1 MRYRTYALALLAA
14 AAAAPRAASA
24 QVPPTTTEAPPPP
37 AGPTEPPPP
46 TTPPPAPARPA
57 PPPPTLLQPPRAV
70 ADDAAEHRPSELSI
84 AIGLG
89 YRLPTSLQTP
99 NLTSVRL
106 RLASGLTFEP
116 RLVLAGSSQ
125 DVDTGPSTTDK
136 SSEVGIGA
144 LARFPVVR
152 HGRVDLEILGGLD
165 VSRVST
171 RPEDPDMDLTITT
184 FNVSYGVAVGTWI
197 NRHWQVSLSAL
208 NPVLTNTRRDEHM
221 GPGTSTVTTTRTFG
235 VIFDP
240 SVSVMVHLY
249 H

>member
-1 MRYRTYALALLAA
+1 MRYWTHALALLA

-24 QVPPTTTEAPPPP
+24 QAPPPSEPPPP
-37 AGPTEPPPP
+37 AGPTEPPPAP
-46 TTPPPAPARPA
+46 TPAPTATPPRPATPPPSQ
-57 PPPPTLLQPPRAV
+57 LLPPRAV
-70 ADDAAEHRPSELSI
+70 DDGAEHRPSELSI

-116 RLVLAGSSQ
+116 RFVLAGSSQ
-125 DVDTGPSTTDK
+125 DVDAGPSTTDK
-136 SSEVGIGA
+136 SSEIGLGA

-152 HGRVDLEILGGLD
+152 HGRVDLEVLGGLD
-165 VSRVST
+165 VNREAT
-171 RPEDPDMDLTITT
+171 RPETPDMDLTVTT
-184 FNVSYGVAVGTWI
+184 FNASYGVAIGTWI
-197 NRHWQVSLSAL
+197 NRHWQVSLSAA

-221 GPGTSTVTTTRTFG
+221 GLGTSTVTTTRTFG
-235 VIFDP
+235 VIFAP